1 MIIKFLTC
9 LNNNKNNLK
18 NDIELK
24 SKSKC
29 GKKNFFFSK
38 FKDFFGKHIVI
49 NIPFLFFIFS

>member
-29 GKKNFFFSK
+29 GKKNFFFQNLK
-38 FKDFFGKHIVI
+38 IFLE
-49 NIPFLFFIFS
+49 NILW